1 MRVSRAVFGSV
12 LSLTLV
18 GQTPTPPPSPA
29 GQAGRPAGAPA
40 LPGAEAEP
48 KPYEKV
54 ITAEAKSQDGLL
66 KLHQVKSKL
75 YLEIPKAQL
84 GKELLMVATATQVPA
99 GADHAGKSV
108 EEEVVRFVLKDNKV
122 YLQAVSHAYVSEPGK
137 SIAPAVAASQRDTI
151 LRSFN
156 VEAFA
161 KDGAPV
167 IEATGLFTSEVGG
180 FSARTVVN
188 ATGLDAGRSYV
199 DSARAF
205 PGSLRIDAVHTYML
219 GGLPAG
225 MTPTPG
231 MPSPPPRSAS
241 VTMAYSLVQL
251 PEKVMMPRLHDDR
264 VGFFSVSRVDYG
276 SAEHESKRERLIT
289 RWRLEKKDP
298 EAAVS
303 EPVKPIV
310 WYIDKA
316 TPAWLVP
323 FVKKGVEAWNVAFEA
338 AGFKNAVQARSF
350 PTKEEDPTFDPDD
363 VRYSLIRWVPSPVA
377 NAYGP
382 HLSDPRSGE
391 IINADIVM
399 YHNILQ
405 LQRDWYFTQVGPLD
419 VRAKTL
425 PLPDDLMGEL
435 VAYVVTHECGH
446 SLGFPHNMKASSTYP
461 LDKLRDK
468 AWLKDMGHVPT
479 LMDYSRFN
487 YVAQPEDG
495 IDPELLRPK
504 VGPYDIYAV
513 KWGYQPI
520 PGAKSAEQEKPFLDR
535 WAREQD
541 AKPWLRFSTPKAAG
555 SDPGD
560 NTEAVGDADA
570 VKATGLGTRNLQ
582 RVLAMLPAAVAKP
595 GESDATLEHL
605 YQAVWGQWTRELGH
619 VAAIVGS
626 FESQAKHQGQPGA
639 VFTPTAK
646 MRQKEAVK
654 FLAESVFKTPQ
665 WILDKGILSRLP
677 PAEGSRNLLNAQ
689 RSVLRTL
696 LDRGRTLRL
705 QEHEGLLGD
714 QAYRL
719 TEFLGDLRE
728 GLFAELKTPA
738 ARIEPAR
745 RNLQRAYLEL
755 LDERLNRPAPTIPA
769 QLAAFIQMAPTLP
782 DDTRGAL
789 RADLRALQSQAA
801 AKAPGAADR
810 ATKAHLEDLKDQIAR
825 ILDPRFAAPAA
836 SGTPTLRMG
845 IQGSGCWPTVF
856 PDSD

>member
-1 MRVSRAVFGSV
+1 V
-12 LSLTLV
+12 
-18 GQTPTPPPSPA
+18 
-29 GQAGRPAGAPA
+29 
-40 LPGAEAEP
+40 EAEP

-54 ITAEAKSQDGLL
+54 ITAEAKTQGGLL
-66 KLHQVKSKL
+66 KVHQIKSKF
-75 YLEIPKAQL
+75 YLEIPKGQL
-84 GKELLMVATATQVPA
+84 GKELLFVATATQVPV
-99 GADHAGKSV
+99 GADHAGRTV
-108 EEEVVRFVLKDNKV
+108 EEEVIRFVLKDNKV

-137 SIAPAVAASQRDTI
+137 AIATAVAASQRDTI

-156 VEAFA
+156 VETFA
-161 KDGAPV
+161 KDGSPV

-188 ATGLDAGRSYV
+188 ATALDASRSYL

-205 PGSLRIDAVHTYML
+205 PTSLRVDAVHTYAL
-219 GGLPAG
+219 SGLPPG
-225 MTPTPG
+225 MTSTPG
-231 MPSPPPRSAS
+231 MPTPPPRSAT
-241 VTMAYSLVQL
+241 VTMAYSLVEL
-251 PEKVMMPRLHDDR
+251 PAKAMMPRLHDDR

-276 SAEHESKRERLIT
+276 SPEHESKRERLIT

-298 EAAVS
+298 AAAIS
-303 EPVKPIV
+303 EPLQPIV

-316 TPAWLVP
+316 TPTWLVP

-338 AGFKNAVQARSF
+338 AGFKNAVQAKTF
-350 PTKEEDPTFDPDD
+350 PSKEEDPAFDPDD
-363 VRYSLIRWVPSPVA
+363 VRYSVIRWVPSPVA

-391 IINADIVM
+391 ILNADIVM

-419 VRAKTL
+419 ARAKKL

-461 LDKLRDK
+461 VEKIRDK
-468 AWLKDMGHVPT
+468 AWLKEMGHVPT

-504 VGPYDIYAV
+504 IGPYDIYAV
-513 KWGYQPI
+513 KWGYQTI
-520 PGAKSAEQEKPFLDR
+520 AGAKTPEQEQATLNA
-535 WAREQD
+535 WALEQD
-541 AKPWLRFSTPKAAG
+541 KKPWLRFSTPKAGG

-570 VKATGLGTRNLQ
+570 VKATGLGTKNLQ
-582 RVLAMLPAAVAKP
+582 RVVAMLPAAVEKP

-605 YQAVWGQWTRELGH
+605 YQGVWGQWTRELGH
-619 VAAIVGS
+619 VAVIVGG
-626 FESQAKHQGQPGA
+626 FESQAKHQGQLGA
-639 VFTPTAK
+639 VFTPVARV
-646 MRQKEAVK
+646 RQKDAVK
-654 FLAESVFKTPQ
+654 FLSETVFKTPV
-665 WILDKGILSRLP
+665 WILDQAILSRLS
-677 PAEGSRNLLNAQ
+677 PAEGSRQLLNAQ
-689 RSVLRTL
+689 RSVLRSL

-705 QEHEGLLGD
+705 QEHEGLVGD
-714 QAYRL
+714 QAYKL
-719 TEFLGDLRE
+719 TEFLADLRD
-728 GLFAELKTPA
+728 GLFGELKAPA

-755 LDERLNRPAPTIPA
+755 LDERLNRPAPTVPA
-769 QLAAFIQMAPTLP
+769 QFAAFVSMAPTLP

-789 RADLRALQSQAA
+789 RADLRALQGQVRVKSAA
-801 AKAPGAADR
+801 AADR
-810 ATKAHLEDLKDQIAR
+810 VTRAHLEDVKDQIAR

-836 SGTPTLRMG
+836 SGTATFRMG
-845 IQGSGCWPTVF
+845 LQDSGCWPSLL
-856 PDSD
+856 PDPE